1 MDCLVG
7 YIGLANGTA
16 ANSGLYL
23 SDLPGISA
31 ESVAAIANGD
41 QSDAEAVL
49 HEVEVR
55 AIAKFRTLFTREM
68 NRCWRISNR
77 SEIECIICENKEL
90 IAVALWYLIGA
101 EMMLEKINSERVNR
115 FTVTSKKDY
124 QELANQFMNDF
135 YTELQTAVAGIDIT
149 NATCIEKEA
158 IPNISIQTI
167 YTKP

>member
-115 FTVTSKKDY
+115 FTVTKKDY
-124 QELANQFMNDF
+124 QELANQFLNDVF
-135 YTELQTAVAGIDIT
+135 TELQTAVAGIDIANT
-149 NATCIEKEA
+149 TCIQQDA
-158 IPNISIQTI
+158 IPNNLIQTI